1 MALVGAACDGS
12 GTRQSDRRE
21 VLVSAASS
29 LTDAFRDVEVAF
41 EETSPQFDV
50 VLNTGGSSLLR
61 EQILAGAPV
70 DVFAAADEEVMA
82 VLAEA
87 GHLDGGALVFA
98 RSSMAIAVPLGN
110 PAGVTGLDDLGRESL
125 LVGLCATPVPC
136 GRFARQ
142 VLAGA
147 GVAPA
152 VDTEEANVRA
162 LLTKVE
168 EAELD
173 VAVVYV
179 TDVASTAAV
188 EGIRIPDHHNVV
200 VQYPIAVV
208 AGSPDPQ
215 GARAFITFV
224 TSPEG
229 RRILGEHGF
238 SPP

>member
-1 MALVGAACDGS
+1 MVLVGAACGESGS
-12 GTRQSDRRE
+12 RQPDRRE
-21 VLVSAASS
+21 VMVSAASS
-29 LTDAFRDVEVAF
+29 LADAFRDVEAAF

-50 VLNTGGSSLLR
+50 VLNTGGSSRLR

-70 DVFAAADEEVMA
+70 DVFAAADREVMA
-82 VLAEA
+82 VLGEA
-87 GHLDGGALVFA
+87 GLLDGGALVFA
-98 RSSMAIAVPLGN
+98 RSTMAIAVPLGN
-110 PAGVTGLDDLGRESL
+110 PARVEGLDDLSRESL
-125 LVGLCATPVPC
+125 LVGLCATAVPC

-147 GVAPA
+147 GVAPS

-188 EGIRIPDHHNVV
+188 EGITIPDHYNVV
-200 VQYPIAVV
+200 VEYPIAVV
-208 AGSPDPQ
+208 AGSPDPE
-215 GARAFITFV
+215 GAAAFIAFV
-224 TSPEG
+224 TSAEG
-229 RRILGEHGF
+229 GRILGEHGF

>member
-1 MALVGAACDGS
+1 MVLVGAACGER
-12 GTRQSDRRE
+12 GRPAERRE
-21 VLVSAASS
+21 LLVSAASS
-29 LTDAFRDVEVAF
+29 LTDAFRDVEAAF

-50 VLNTGGSSLLR
+50 VLNTGGSSMLR

-70 DVFAAADEEVMA
+70 DVFAPADEGVMA
-82 VLAEA
+82 VLSEA
-87 GHLDGGALVFA
+87 GHLDGAARVFA

-110 PAGVTGLDDLGRESL
+110 PAGVAGLEDLGRESL
-125 LVGLCATPVPC
+125 LVGLCARAVPC
-136 GRFARQ
+136 GRFARL
-142 VLAGA
+142 VLTGV

-173 VAVVYV
+173 VALVYV
-179 TDVASTAAV
+179 TDIASTGRV

-200 VQYPIAVV
+200 VEYPIAVV
-208 AGSPDPQ
+208 AGAPDPE
-215 GARAFITFV
+215 GADAFISFV
-224 TSPEG
+224 TSTEG
-229 RRILGEHGF
+229 RHILGEHGF